1 VLACTLGQCESSPVS
16 SARNTPLASLLM
28 TDELYLR
35 QPHSRLTDDCAIGL
49 VASSDGYQGCVHIRT
64 CMSDLSPPPI
74 PLTCMLTDDNMWRR
88 FVKYNDLLRDFGA
101 NLEGCKGNKY
111 ITTTHVINSAI
122 VKLSKLTKATKIY
135 RGVGGGVLPESFWRP
150 NTQGVKG
157 GIESAFMSTTFERA
171 VAMKYATSDTSK
183 PALVFE
189 MQMGMVDRGA
199 ELDWVSQYPH
209 EKGERLRVC
218 AFFAAHPNR

>member
-1 VLACTLGQCESSPVS
+1 
-16 SARNTPLASLLM
+16 
-28 TDELYLR
+28 
-35 QPHSRLTDDCAIGL
+35 
-49 VASSDGYQGCVHIRT
+49 
-64 CMSDLSPPPI
+64 
-74 PLTCMLTDDNMWRR
+74 MLTDDYMWRR

-122 VKLSKLTKATKIY
+122 VKLSKLTKATNIY

-218 AFFAAHPNR
+218 AFFCCASQPLKRHSDPLSLLLQSASLRRSRGSRCLEHAWRVRCS